1 MTASGEASMGTC
13 PVHSG
18 KAVTFQCAHCKKSYC
33 PDCLGREEAGQTI
46 CNHCMIDVNHREK
59 EELARAVEVDIK
71 EKKISA
77 KKAMAKQATVNKK
90 SSKWVFY
97 AIIIPALIGVGFNLY
112 ILYQD
117 RTQSAGAD
125 VVRTPSMSSQLAGIR
140 HCRHNITALSKAVAV
155 YQSDLGEMPDGL
167 EDLTPRLDSKDITR
181 DPLTGLEYSF
191 VRDADEGLVIQC
203 PSPEKHGVESIH
215 AQPGKAAIVEYM
227 ELVE

>member
-203 PSPEKHGVESIH
+203 PSPEKHGVRSIH
-215 AQPGKAAIVEYM
+215 AQSGKAAIVEYM

>member
-1 MTASGEASMGTC
+1 MSASGEASMGTC

-59 EELARAVEVDIK
+59 EELARAVEIDIK
-71 EKKISA
+71 EKRISA
-77 KKAMAKQATVNKK
+77 KKAMAKQATVSKK

-97 AIIIPALIGVGFNLY
+97 AIIVPALIGVGFNLY

-125 VVRTPSMSSQLAGIR
+125 VARTPSMSSQLAGIR

-203 PSPEKHGVESIH
+203 PSPEKHGVRAIH
-215 AQPGKAAIVEYM
+215 AQPGKAAIVDYM